1 MYGAFIGD
9 IVGSQYEF
17 DEIKT
22 KDFTLFSYDCDFTDD
37 SVMTVAVASAVIR
50 AYELSKTGETEIPL
64 SRFMTEEMQKYG
76 QKYPH
81 PKGAYGGNFSRWLKA
96 EDPQPYNSFGNGSAM
111 RVSPCGIIAVT
122 LEEAQE
128 LAEISAAVSHNH
140 PEGIKGAKAVASAVF
155 LAANGADKNEIRRYI
170 EDNYYTLDFT
180 IDEIRP
186 SYYFNESCQGSV
198 PQAIECFLESTDL
211 EDTVRNVVSIGGDCD
226 TTGAMAGA
234 IAYAYYKRLGGE
246 YKEQAEEF
254 TNVIKQKFLPAEF
267 IEAAEK
273 LNEISVLRRR
283 EYIENGKSSRLY

>member
-9 IVGSQYEF
+9 IIGSQYEF

-122 LEEAQE
+122 LEEAQ
-128 LAEISAAVSHNH
+128 
-140 PEGIKGAKAVASAVF
+140 
-155 LAANGADKNEIRRYI
+155 
-170 EDNYYTLDFT
+170 
-180 IDEIRP
+180 
-186 SYYFNESCQGSV
+186 
-198 PQAIECFLESTDL
+198 
-211 EDTVRNVVSIGGDCD
+211 DC
-226 TTGAMAGA
+226 
-234 IAYAYYKRLGGE
+234 
-246 YKEQAEEF
+246 
-254 TNVIKQKFLPAEF
+254 
-267 IEAAEK
+267 
-273 LNEISVLRRR
+273 S
-283 EYIENGKSSRLY
+283 

>member
-50 AYELSKTGETEIPL
+50 AYELSKTGDTEIPL

-96 EDPQPYNSFGNGSAM
+96 ENPQPYNSYGNGSAM

-155 LAANGADKNEIRRYI
+155 LAANGADKDEIRRYI
-170 EDNYYTLDFT
+170 EDNFYTLDFT
-180 IDEIRP
+180 IDAIRP
-186 SYYFNESCQGSV
+186 SYYFDVSCQGSV

-234 IAYAYYKRLGGE
+234 VAYAYYKRLGGE

-267 IEAAEK
+267 VEVAEK

-283 EYIENGKSSRLY
+283 EYLENGKTLRLY